1 MPKPAAAID
10 RQGDTVRLSGVLNAS
25 AVARLHLD
33 RQDVAGAEHIALEA
47 VERVD
52 TVGVALIAQ
61 LVSAAAAAGARP
73 RVSGRPPGLEELCR
87 AYRINPDFSDF
98 P

>member
-1 MPKPAAAID
+1 MPKPKAAIERD
-10 RQGDTVRLSGVLNAS
+10 GNRLRLSGVLSAD

-33 RQDVAGAEHIALEA
+33 RQDMAGVEHIALDA

-52 TVGVALIAQ
+52 TVAVALIAQ
-61 LVSAAAAAGARP
+61 LVSAAAVSGTRP
-73 RVSGRPPGLEELCR
+73 QVSGRPPGLEELCR

>member
-1 MPKPAAAID
+1 MPKPKAAIERD
-10 RQGDTVRLSGVLNAS
+10 GNRLRLSGVLSAD

-33 RQDVAGAEHIALEA
+33 RQDMAGVEHIALDA

-52 TVGVALIAQ
+52 TVAVALIAQ
-61 LVSAAAAAGARP
+61 LVSAAAVSGTRP
-73 RVSGRPPGLEELCR
+73 HVSGRPPGLEELCR